1 MRYPAQN
8 GTATIQLP
16 IGSGTIMGKG
26 TEGLQGQEDQESAV
40 RPVRPYLLETTEKLH
55 TIPQA

>member
-8 GTATIQLP
+8 GAAILQLL

-26 TEGLQGQEDQESAV
+26 TERLQDPEDQESA
-40 RPVRPYLLETTEKLH
+40 VRPYLLETTEKLH
-55 TIPQA
+55 TIPQ